1 MVSFGQD
8 KQNIDWRTQS
18 KVLLFKLL
26 RRLLEKYF
34 VFKPFCLIFT
44 YQLLNKME
52 SHRITTNRLELTPDV
67 NLFIQHL
74 QAQMSDYSELENCS
88 VTWEYFNNELE
99 YE

>member
-26 RRLLEKYF
+26 RRILEKYF
-34 VFKPFCLIFT
+34 VFKSFCLIF
-44 YQLLNKME
+44 
-52 SHRITTNRLELTPDV
+52 TTNRLELTPDV